1 MKLKRLAIN
10 RLPGI
15 SEPFEIESVG
25 AGFHVVFGPNGVG
38 KSSICRALESVYWED
53 RHPSPLTS
61 VSAEFELEGEPWAGR
76 REGSRVAWQRGRDR
90 HVSPSLPPSHNH
102 RCFFLRLR
110 DLVDPSRDGTADI
123 ASEIRRQMSGGFDL
137 DKIGSDLF
145 SGVSRQ
151 VGRRQRRDFNNA
163 SDDVQKAVVQQADLQ
178 RRTDDLESLRSQLE
192 EADAASGRL
201 VLVERAIGLARRR
214 QEFSAIME
222 RIDALPGALAK
233 LTGKE
238 VEEVERYQHQAD
250 ALAERE
256 RSLEQQL
263 HRTREA
269 LQQAALD
276 NPVEPSDLAA
286 WRENADELSRIELEL
301 DAARIERNATRR
313 KLAVAL
319 HEVGDHEAH
328 LAGGTALTLSEH
340 GELFAFLRSSQ
351 EHAIQAN
358 TLRERLR
365 QLQRAELPAE
375 AERDMERLRAGAEAL
390 RGWLRAPEPEN
401 VAGRVRTRWPWLLF
415 AGVMTLA
422 GGLALLIE
430 NVGLAWVQEQSV
442 ALVSIAGLIGGLG
455 IGTALA
461 VLLLGRRDRSGADR
475 RAARAVFEE
484 LGLDPPAEWAL
495 PVVEAHLN
503 RLERV
508 TADMEAAIEQARD
521 SGLQR
526 RRLENELEGL
536 SEQEAAVEA
545 RRKEIAER
553 LGLEAIPPDAEL
565 VDFARALDQL
575 RLARREDEAA
585 AGQVEGLEQ
594 KYAGLL
600 SKLAG
605 ILEGH
610 GEMKPEDAATAK
622 ARIHHI
628 ADRSSRLE
636 QALSD
641 ERKMTAQIEELAVD
655 RSAAAK
661 SIARIY
667 ADASLGEG
675 DMKGLVALTHSLQHY
690 RDLINERTSVE
701 GQIGL
706 DQAELAKAGA
716 ERLAESDGLSLER
729 LKDDLAR
736 AEARAGELRNEIAEI
751 TTRTDAARNGNG
763 TQGLIAVREEARAK
777 LRDLRDDALYAR
789 AGRFLMDAVEKEYEH
804 SRMPRV
810 LERARAHF
818 FAFTHHNYKLELG
831 KDNDAPRLFAREA
844 RGGEV
849 REIDELSDG
858 TRVQLL
864 LAARI
869 AFAEEVEQGK
879 TMPLFLD
886 EALDQS
892 DPRRFEAVVR
902 SLGRVAKEQ
911 DRQIFYLASDPLDVD
926 RIRDALGKEE
936 CELTAA
942 IDLGLIRTRTA
953 SVSGTHALQV
963 DLGPAVPA
971 PDGLSSE
978 EYGAALDVPEFRPEL
993 GYAEQHFYYLLWDAP
1008 DLLHD
1013 FLLNGIE
1020 RAGQWRTVV
1029 ETPLAERL
1037 GSRSVSLADITAR
1050 LDLLETFCEL
1060 WMQGKGRPVD
1070 RVVLEESDVLS
1081 ERFLDDVVDFTRRLN
1096 GDARRLVAA
1105 LDDNSD
1111 PRLRDFRESNVEK
1124 LRQHLAETGHLD
1136 DRPVLTENELR
1147 LAAQI
1152 TPAAASLSHGVAND
1166 CLGRWWAWAQR
1177 SSHPHEAG

>member
-15 SEPFEIESVG
+15 SEPFEIEAAG

-38 KSSICRALESVYWED
+38 KSSICRALESLYWDD
-53 RHPSPLTS
+53 RHSSPLTS
-61 VSAEFELEGEPWAGR
+61 VSAEFEVEGEPWSGQ
-76 REGSRVAWQRGRDR
+76 REGSRATWQRGSDR
-90 HVSPSLPPSHNH
+90 HVSPSLPQSHNH

-110 DLVDPSRDGTADI
+110 DLIDPSRDGTADI

-151 VGRRQRRDFNNA
+151 AGRRQRRDFNNA

-178 RRTDDLESLRSQLE
+178 RRADDLESLRSQLE

-214 QEFSAIME
+214 QELSGIVE

-250 ALAERE
+250 TLAERA

-263 HRTREA
+263 HKTREA
-269 LQQAALD
+269 LRQAALD
-276 NPVEPSDLAA
+276 KPVEASDLAA

-301 DAARIERNATRR
+301 DAARTERNATRR
-313 KLAVAL
+313 KLAAAL
-319 HEVGDHEAH
+319 HEVGDHDAH
-328 LAGGTALTLSEH
+328 LVGGTALTLSEH

-375 AERDMERLRAGAEAL
+375 AERDLERLRAGAEAL
-390 RGWLRAPEPEN
+390 RGWLRAPEPDS
-401 VAGRVRTRWPWLLF
+401 VAARVRTRWPWLLF

-422 GGLALLIE
+422 GVLALLIE
-430 NVGLAWVQEQSV
+430 KVGLAWFQERSV

-455 IGTALA
+455 IGAALA
-461 VLLLGRRDRSGADR
+461 VLLLGHRSRSDADR
-475 RAARAVFEE
+475 TTARAVFEE
-484 LGLDPPAEWAL
+484 LGLDPPAEWNVS
-495 PVVEAHLN
+495 VVGAHLN

-521 SGLQR
+521 SSLQR

-536 SEQEAAVEA
+536 SEHEAVLDV
-545 RRKEIAER
+545 RRKEIGER
-553 LGLEAIPPDAEL
+553 LGLETIPPDAEL

-575 RLARREDEAA
+575 RLARSDDEAA

-594 KYAGLL
+594 KYSALL
-600 SKLAG
+600 SNLAG
-605 ILEGH
+605 ILEEH

-628 ADRSSRLE
+628 AERSSRLE

-641 ERKMTAQIEELAVD
+641 ERKMTAQIEEITVD
-655 RSAAAK
+655 CSAAAK

-667 ADASLGEG
+667 ADASLSEG
-675 DMKGLVALTHSLQHY
+675 DMKGLVALIHSLQHY
-690 RDLINERTSVE
+690 RDLINERTSLE
-701 GQIGL
+701 GQIAL

-729 LKDDLAR
+729 LKDDLSR
-736 AEARAGELRNEIAEI
+736 VEARSSELRNEIAEI
-751 TTRTDAARNGNG
+751 TARTDAARNGNSM
-763 TQGLIAVREEARAK
+763 QGLMAVREEARAK
-777 LRDLRDDALYAR
+777 LNEFRDDALYAK

-804 SRMPRV
+804 TRMPQV

-831 KDNDAPRLFAREA
+831 KDNGVPRLFAREA

-911 DRQIFYLASDPLDVD
+911 PRQIFYLTSDPLDVD
-926 RIRDALGKEE
+926 RIRDALGKDD

-942 IDLGLIRTRTA
+942 IDLGLIRTQTV
-953 SVSGTHALQV
+953 SVSGAQALQV

-978 EYGAALDVPEFRPEL
+978 EYGVALDVPGFRPEL
-993 GYAEQHFYYLLWDAP
+993 GYAEQHFYYVLWDAP

-1029 ETPLAERL
+1029 DTPLAERL

-1050 LDLLETFCEL
+1050 VDLLEAYCEL

-1070 RVVLEESDVLS
+1070 RVVLEESDALS
-1081 ERFLDDVVDFTRRLN
+1081 ERFLEDAVAVAKGLN
-1096 GDARRLVAA
+1096 GDAKRLVTA
-1105 LDDNSD
+1105 LEDNSD
-1111 PRLRDFRESNVEK
+1111 PRLRGFRKSNVEK
-1124 LRQHLAETGHLD
+1124 LRHYLTETGHLD
-1136 DRPVLTENELR
+1136 ERPVLTENELR

-1152 TPAAASLSHGVAND
+1152 TPAAASLPHGVAND

-1177 SSHPHEAG
+1177 SSRPHETG